1 MNEETRKKFYEY
13 MIFLFKGFDKVLEN
27 QLSPFQFSDSSVVYT
42 ILINKYLA
50 VRFKFISS
58 YDEKR
63 IVLQV
68 EQIWLRFKGH
78 SPPTSII
85 HLVVGEMDSLNKKVV
100 FGRIRESLREVSDRL
115 INDYRKK
122 QANLERDIDCL
133 ANYEYEEDDN

>member
-1 MNEETRKKFYEY
+1 MNGETRRKIQNY
-13 MIFLFKGFDKVLEN
+13 MIFLFKGFDKGMLIPS
-27 QLSPFQFSDSSVVYT
+27 QYSDSSVVYT
-42 ILINKYLA
+42 ILLNKYLA
-50 VRFKFISS
+50 MKFIFIAS

-68 EQIWLRFKGH
+68 EQIWLRFTGH

-133 ANYEYEEDDN
+133 ANYEHEEDDN